1 MKKSRKKI
9 SKENVKSLVA
19 TLNLYVDII
28 FGEPTKKMQT
38 VKIKSKFKN

>member
-1 MKKSRKKI
+1 MKKSRKI
-9 SKENVKSLVA
+9 NKENVKNLVA

-38 VKIKSKFKN
+38 IKVKSNFKK

>member
-1 MKKSRKKI
+1 MKKSRKI
-9 SKENVKSLVA
+9 NKENVQSLVA

-38 VKIKSKFKN
+38 VKVKSNFKR